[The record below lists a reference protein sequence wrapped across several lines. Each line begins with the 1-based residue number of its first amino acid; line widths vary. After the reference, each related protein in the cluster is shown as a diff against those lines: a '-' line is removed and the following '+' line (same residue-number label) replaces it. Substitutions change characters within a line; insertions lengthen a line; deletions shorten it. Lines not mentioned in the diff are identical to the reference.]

1 MSRRPVAVLCLA
13 AALAALT
20 GCGGGGG
27 GDKHAPAT
35 HAATTTAAPSRDAS
49 PYRAQVSKIA
59 AGFAAGATR
68 FRDAV
73 GPTSS
78 PQSVAAALG
87 GFQAAVKSAADSL
100 ARLHPPAG
108 AAGAQAQL
116 VSAFRAIAAA
126 CQPTIDAGRAGD
138 RRRLRTALSAFQ
150 AKLNGSLGARAG
162 DAATRLDA
170 ALARGHR

>member
-1 MSRRPVAVLCLA
+1 MSRRLVAVLCLA
-13 AALAALT
+13 AALAVS

-27 GDKHAPAT
+27 DAKHTTAT
-35 HAATTTAAPSRDAS
+35 RPATTTAAPSPDTSA
-49 PYRAQVSKIA
+49 YHAQVSKVSA
-59 AGFAAGATR
+59 EFATAATR

-150 AKLNGSLGARAG
+150 AKLNGSLGARAR

-170 ALARGHR
+170 ALARGRR